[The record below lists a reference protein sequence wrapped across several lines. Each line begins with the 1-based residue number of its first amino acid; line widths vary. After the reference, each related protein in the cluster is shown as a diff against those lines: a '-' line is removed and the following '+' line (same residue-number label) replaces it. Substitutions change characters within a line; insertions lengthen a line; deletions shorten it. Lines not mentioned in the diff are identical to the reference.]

1 MTSPAIHFSKAVFP
15 FPDVISVAMEFHSAP
30 LGGCSYIYLYMRL
43 NGLMKC
49 TQTFIEMIS
58 DLLIVYSVLGKI

>member
-15 FPDVISVAMEFHSAP
+15 FPNAISIAMEFRSAP
-30 LGGCSYIYLYMRL
+30 LGGCSYSYLHMHL
-43 NGLMKC
+43 NDLMKC
-49 TQTFIEMIS
+49 IQTFLEMIS